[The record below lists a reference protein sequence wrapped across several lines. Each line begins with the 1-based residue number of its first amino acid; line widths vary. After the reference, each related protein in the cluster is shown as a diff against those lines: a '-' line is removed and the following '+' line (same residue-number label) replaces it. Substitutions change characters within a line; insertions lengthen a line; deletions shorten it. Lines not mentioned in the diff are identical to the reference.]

1 MTMTNDRTA
10 ANVIGAAPGNASN
23 NATLLEVKDLKV
35 HFAVRRGIVRALEG
49 VDFAIPRGKTLG
61 IIGESGSGKSV
72 TARAIMRLLAKNG
85 KIVNGQILFRQR
97 LRSNGASQTT
107 DVIDLT
113 TLDPDG
119 EKMRSIRGG
128 EIGMVFQEPMS
139 SLTPVYT
146 AGVHI
151 GEAVKLHLTPFR
163 KVSTQV
169 AETVQAHRGVGK
181 EEAREIAVEMLRKV
195 GIPRPGER
203 VDSYPH
209 QLSGGQR
216 QRVMIAVALSCNPSL
231 LIADEPTTALDVT
244 TQAQINDLMSELQQ
258 EYGMAIMYITHDLGV
273 IAEMAEEI
281 AVMYLGRIVERGSA
295 DAIFYSPKHPYTQ
308 ALLKSIPKIGK
319 VRGGRLDAIRGSVPD
334 LFHVPAGCP
343 FHNRCPQFMPGICD
357 KIVPEPIEASPGQWA
372 TCLLYDN
379 KVMSGATVQASNVKR
394 QPSTVTHDA

>member
-1 MTMTNDRTA
+1 MTSHKPTDLATDHA
-10 ANVIGAAPGNASN
+10 TSTSLDSS
-23 NATLLEVKDLKV
+23 TLLEVKDLKV
-35 HFAVRRGIVRALEG
+35 HFTVRRGIVRALEG
-49 VDFAIPRGKTLG
+49 VNFAIPRGKTLG

-97 LRSNGASQTT
+97 LRSNGASQASE
-107 DVIDLT
+107 VVDLT

-151 GEAVKLHLTPFR
+151 GEAVTLHLTPFR
-163 KVSTQV
+163 KVTTQME
-169 AETVQAHRGVGK
+169 ETIRAHRSVSK
-181 EEAREIAVEMLRKV
+181 EEARAIAVEMLKKV

-244 TQAQINDLMSELQQ
+244 TQAQINDLMSALQK

-295 DAIFYSPKHPYTQ
+295 DAIFYDPKHPYTR

-319 VRGGRLDAIRGSVPD
+319 VRGGRLDAIQGSVPD

-343 FHNRCPQFMPGICD
+343 FHDRCPEFMPGICD
-357 KIVPEPIEASPGQWA
+357 KIVPEPIEAAPGQWA
-372 TCLLYDN
+372 TCLLYDE
-379 KVMSGATVQASNVKR
+379 KVMSEAPVQQRMLNPAVHEVHHDATV
-394 QPSTVTHDA
+394 